1 MDMEE
6 MRWALTQAKMRC
18 HILELESRVNTVARD
33 TQESWA
39 DRYQKILAELVGEGE
54 EMKSLALARL
64 CCCILE
70 IDRDAEA
77 GGKDME
83 SYHAFRHLQILSE
96 LTGEPVTHS
105 DPQTHAVDVT
115 IQMMLQR
122 APVPSTLPAICQIQI
137 HLVLS

>member
-6 MRWALTQAKMRC
+6 MRPALTQAKMRC
-18 HILELESRVNTVARD
+18 RILELESRVNAAARD
-33 TQESWA
+33 TQESRV
-39 DRYQKILAELVGEGE
+39 DRYRKILAELVGEGK

-64 CCCILE
+64 RCHILE

-83 SYHAFRHLQILSE
+83 SSCAFRHLQILSE
-96 LTGEPVTHS
+96 LTGEPVTHG

-115 IQMMLQR
+115 MQMMLQR
-122 APVPSTLPAICQIQI
+122 ALSLLPCLLYVRFKYIWC
-137 HLVLS
+137 